1 MRENAD
7 CYVEIRNRRFELEF
21 AMPRSNR
28 QSKVVRAAIEVV
40 VVPKGLDLSFSL
52 SPSQVEEYRNC
63 VVVVIILRR
72 ATSSG
77 SERVKQKVAYP
88 SVILVS
94 GYS

>member
-1 MRENAD
+1 MRENVD
-7 CYVEIRNRRFELEF
+7 CFVEIRNRRFELEF

-28 QSKVVRAAIEVV
+28 QSKDVRAAIEVF
-40 VVPKGLDLSFSL
+40 VVPKGLDLSSSL
-52 SPSQVEEYRNC
+52 RPSQVEEYRNY

-77 SERVKQKVAYP
+77 FECIKQKIAYP